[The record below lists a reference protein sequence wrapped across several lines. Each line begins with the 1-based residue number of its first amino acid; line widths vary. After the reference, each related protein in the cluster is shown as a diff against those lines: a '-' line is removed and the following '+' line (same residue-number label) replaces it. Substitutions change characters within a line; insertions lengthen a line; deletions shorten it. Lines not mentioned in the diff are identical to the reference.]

1 MNIPADLLQSKEWWS
16 ACVQALATIAAVCMA
31 YHFGLKQL
39 RKQTQIQLQQD
50 LRRRQTDALH
60 AAWSLLQCLTAAESG
75 ENLLHYVQTKVA
87 GTQAPQRSYF
97 VHIPNAQA
105 FVFER
110 LPQAFYASGAGLHW
124 SSDIKDKFFKC
135 RSLIYGFLLK
145 LQQAHAPEPSAM
157 AADEQLHPVDNPHLA
172 KTLED
177 LYQELNDLL
186 RKEMKAVYA

>member
-1 MNIPADLLQSKEWWS
+1 
-16 ACVQALATIAAVCMA
+16 
-31 YHFGLKQL
+31 
-39 RKQTQIQLQQD
+39 
-50 LRRRQTDALH
+50 DALH
-60 AAWSLLQCLTAAESG
+60 AAWSLLQCLTVVENG

-87 GTQAPQRSYF
+87 GTQEPQRSYF

-124 SSDIKDKFFKC
+124 SSGIKDKFFEC
-135 RSLIYGFLLK
+135 RSLIYGFLLVQK
-145 LQQAHAPEPSAM
+145 QAHAPDTSAT
-157 AADEQLHPVDNPHLA
+157 ASQNPLRLVNNPHLA
-172 KTLED
+172 QRLED

>member
-16 ACVQALATIAAVCMA
+16 ACVQALATISAVCMA

-50 LRRRQTDALH
+50 LRRRKADALH
-60 AAWSLLQCLTAAESG
+60 AAWGLLQCLTEAENG
-75 ENLLHYVQTKVA
+75 ENLLRFKVNKVA
-87 GTQAPQRSYF
+87 GTQAAQRSYF

-135 RSLIYGFLLK
+135 RGLIYGFLLAQK
-145 LQQAHAPEPSAM
+145 QAHAPDPSAM
-157 AADEQLHPVDNPHLA
+157 AADEQLHPVENPYLS
-172 KTLED
+172 KNLED
-177 LYQELNDLL
+177 LCQELNDLL

>member
-1 MNIPADLLQSKEWWS
+1 MNFLADLLQSKEWWS
-16 ACVQALATIAAVCMA
+16 ACVQALATIAAVCIA
-31 YHFGLKQL
+31 YRFGLARL
-39 RKQTQIQLQQD
+39 HRETQIQLQQD

-60 AAWSLLQCLTAAESG
+60 AAWSLLQCLTTAANG
-75 ENLLHYVQTKVA
+75 ENLLHHVQTKA
-87 GTQAPQRSYF
+87 GGTQPPQRSYS

-124 SSDIKDKFFKC
+124 SSDIKDKFFQC
-135 RSLIYGFLLK
+135 RSLIYGFLLAQK
-145 LQQAHAPEPSAM
+145 QAHAPSAM
-157 AADEQLHPVDNPHLA
+157 AADKQLHPVDNPHLA

>member
-16 ACVQALATIAAVCMA
+16 ACVQALATISAVCMA

-50 LRRRQTDALH
+50 LRRRKADALH
-60 AAWSLLQCLTAAESG
+60 AAWGLLQCLTEAENG
-75 ENLLHYVQTKVA
+75 ESLLRFKVNKVA
-87 GTQAPQRSYF
+87 GTQAAQRSYF

-135 RSLIYGFLLK
+135 RGLIYGFLLK
-145 LQQAHAPEPSAM
+145 QQQAHAPDPSAM